1 MFSKLF
7 KRFRKPADPQARAER
22 DRQARD
28 ATKAR
33 HRAEAEQAKQRGI
46 IESGGNSWGSGG
58 GYPG

>member
-7 KRFRKPADPQARAER
+7 ARFRKPADPEARAER
-22 DRQARD
+22 DRQRREAE
-28 ATKAR
+28 KAR

-46 IESGGNSWGSGG
+46 IESGGSSWGPG